1 MADASPSRRTSGEEA
16 EPEEP
21 EPEEG
26 GVARMRVIAGLV
38 ALAMG
43 VIGLVAIVGLSLL
56 LKPAGSVAQI
66 VSAAVSAIGSIVAA
80 YFGIK
85 LGNDNTAAQQ
95 QQTQQAVEAQRE
107 EATKAQAFAAVL
119 DPEEG
124 RRVLRDLNLPG
135 AGRGGAEPRANA

>member
-1 MADASPSRRTSGEEA
+1 
-16 EPEEP
+16 
-21 EPEEG
+21 
-26 GVARMRVIAGLV
+26 MRVIAGLV